1 MFNNYIFY
9 YRDESDKIGLF
20 VDDVFDPEHVNDRLA
35 TKLPRR
41 VELAEGA
48 KAIDI
53 ASGCHHFLIL
63 SEDRQVYSFGEG
75 SKGQLGRID
84 KEDLLTIKSQREL
97 FMKPQPVTFPNDK
110 NVRIAKIFA
119 GHWCSYA
126 LTEDGT
132 LYAWGLNNYYQLG
145 FRTQKLVDIGANDS
159 AIHIT
164 NLALELKP
172 IEVNLDTI
180 KALDGGKIIK
190 VANGQQHVL
199 MLDDVGRV
207 YSCGS
212 ALYGKLGHGQNFHDH
227 HCGEDKCIDF
237 LKQISTDFFRHE
249 FIVDIESGDFCSM
262 AISREGHLYAWGQ
275 GGIHIGTD
283 SGEDRFQPELVTG
296 MFADITK
303 FVRVSSAPQYA
314 AVIGVIGS
322 ASQSL

>member
-1 MFNNYIFY
+1 M
-9 YRDESDKIGLF
+9 F
-20 VDDVFDPEHVNDRLA
+20 VDDLVDPEHGNDRFA

-41 VELAEGA
+41 VELANGA

-63 SEDRQVYSFGEG
+63 TEDRQVYTFGEG

-84 KEDLLTIKSQREL
+84 KDDLLSIKTEREL
-97 FMKPQPVTFPNDK
+97 FMKPQPIPFFEGSK
-110 NVRIAKIFA
+110 VRIEKIFA
-119 GHWCSYA
+119 RHWCSYA
-126 LTEDGT
+126 LAEDGT

-145 FRTQKLVDIGANDS
+145 FRTEKLVDIGANDS
-159 AIHIT
+159 AIRIT

-172 IEVNLDTI
+172 IEVTLDTI
-180 KALDGGKIIK
+180 KALDGGKVIK

-212 ALYGKLGHGQNFHDH
+212 ALYGKLGHGKQFHDN

-237 LKQISTDFFRHE
+237 LKQISTDFFRNE

-262 AISREGHLYAWGQ
+262 AISSKGHLFAWGQ

-283 SGEDRFQPELVTG
+283 SGEDRFQPEMVTG
-296 MFADITK
+296 MFADITQ
-303 FVRVSSAPQYA
+303 FLRVSSAPQYA
-314 AVIGVIGS
+314 AVIGVIKEDEEEKQ
-322 ASQSL
+322 AAAEEEVKMEN